1 MSETAKKPPWD
12 SPSEAIESGPAVP
25 DNLGDDMNVKEE
37 TSKPSIQGVT
47 RDGKRERAFELSLP
61 AVVTGIDKSDNRIR
75 EKAVIISISSEEA
88 TVRLRSRVEPGLKL
102 KLALEIPKTLILQ
115 NQLRLHLT
123 GTVASD
129 PADGLL
135 RPGRKQDVLLR
146 LDRKFRLLP
155 VIPSLN

>member
-1 MSETAKKPPWD
+1 MSAKETA
-12 SPSEAIESGPAVP
+12 A
-25 DNLGDDMNVKEE
+25 N
-37 TSKPSIQGVT
+37 PSIHGVT

-61 AVVTGIDKSDNRIR
+61 AVVTGVDRAENRIR
-75 EKAVIISISSEEA
+75 ERTMLVSISSEEA

-102 KLALEIPKTLILQ
+102 KLSLEIPKTLILQ

-129 PADGLL
+129 PADTLQT
-135 RPGRKQDVLLR
+135 GRKQDVLLR

-155 VIPSLN
+155 VAPALT

>member
-1 MSETAKKPPWD
+1 MTGMSQKPPWD
-12 SPSEAIESGPAVP
+12 SPPGVIESPVAPP
-25 DNLGDDMNVKEE
+25 DNPGEDMDAKE
-37 TSKPSIQGVT
+37 TASKPSIHGVT

-61 AVVTGIDKSDNRIR
+61 AVVTGVDKAENRIR
-75 EKAVIISISSEEA
+75 EKTMLVSISSEEA

-102 KLALEIPKTLILQ
+102 KLSLEIPKTLILQ

-129 PADGLL
+129 PADTLQA
-135 RPGRKQDVLLR
+135 GRKQDVLLR

-155 VIPSLN
+155 VAPALN